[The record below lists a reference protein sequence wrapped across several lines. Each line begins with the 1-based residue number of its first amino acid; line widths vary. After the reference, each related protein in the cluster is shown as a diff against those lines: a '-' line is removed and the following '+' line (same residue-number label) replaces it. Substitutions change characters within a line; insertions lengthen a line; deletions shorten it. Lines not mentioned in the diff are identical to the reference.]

1 MRKNQH
7 PSHFATE
14 LLPEY
19 LDLICQ
25 EVISAAYQALADAS
39 TPYDTAYTRAT
50 LLYGRLQGLCK
61 ALGADQT
68 KPWLALRN
76 GTMDFTISING
87 VLLQIVTD
95 DPDAPKKL
103 HRLKANLVELHQL
116 SLFEA
121 CPDVSTWRLFVDSN
135 QDLEFPEFK
144 ATIVGFDINKNVLC
158 QWTHEYKAS
167 VPVRTSDLPA
177 QVEIEE
183 PLMVRRNKDANTK
196 TPEDSGNLDG
206 R

>member
-1 MRKNQH
+1 MRETQH
-7 PSHFATE
+7 PSHFAFE
-14 LLPEY
+14 LRPEY
-19 LDLICQ
+19 IDLICQ
-25 EVISAAYQALADAS
+25 EVVSTAYQAFADAS

-61 ALGADQT
+61 SLGADSS
-68 KPWLALRN
+68 KPWLILRN

-121 CPDVSTWRLFVDSN
+121 SPDVSTWRLFVDGN
-135 QDLEFPEFK
+135 NDVDFPEFK
-144 ATIVGFDINKNVLC
+144 ATIVGFDINRNVLC
-158 QWTHEYKAS
+158 YWTHEYKPD

-177 QVEIEE
+177 QVEIDE
-183 PLMVRRNKDANTK
+183 PVVVRRNKDTVTGKN
-196 TPEDSGNLDG
+196 DGFGSVDG

>member
-1 MRKNQH
+1 MHGTQH
-7 PSHFATE
+7 PSHFAPE

-19 LDLICQ
+19 LDLVCQ
-25 EVISAAYQALADAS
+25 EVISVAYQALADAS
-39 TPYDTAYTRAT
+39 TPHDTAYTRAT

-61 ALGADQT
+61 ALGADLT
-68 KPWLALRN
+68 LPWLELRN

-121 CPDVSTWRLFVDSN
+121 SPDVSTWRLFVDGN
-135 QDLEFPEFK
+135 NDLEFPEFK
-144 ATIVGFDINKNVLC
+144 ATIVGFDFNKNILC

-183 PLMVRRNKDANTK
+183 PLVVRRNKDANTK
-196 TPEDSGNLDG
+196 KPEEPGSVDG

>member
-1 MRKNQH
+1 MHEIQH
-7 PSHFATE
+7 PSHFAPE

-19 LDLICQ
+19 LDLVCQ
-25 EVISAAYQALADAS
+25 EVISVAYQALADAS
-39 TPYDTAYTRAT
+39 TPNDTAYTRAT

-61 ALGADQT
+61 ALGADVT
-68 KPWLALRN
+68 LPWLELRN

-121 CPDVSTWRLFVDSN
+121 SPEVSTWRLFVDGN
-135 QDLEFPEFK
+135 NDLEFPEFK
-144 ATIVGFDINKNVLC
+144 ATIVGFDINQNILC
-158 QWTHEYKAS
+158 HWAHEYKAS

-183 PLMVRRNKDANTK
+183 PLVVRRNKDADTK
-196 TPEDSGNLDG
+196 ITDEPGSVDG

>member
-1 MRKNQH
+1 MHETQH
-7 PSHFATE
+7 PSHFAPE

-19 LDLICQ
+19 LDLVCQ
-25 EVISAAYQALADAS
+25 EVISVAYQALADAS
-39 TPYDTAYTRAT
+39 TPHDTAYTRAT

-61 ALGADQT
+61 ALGADVT
-68 KPWLALRN
+68 LPWLELRN

-95 DPDAPKKL
+95 DPDAPKKT
-103 HRLKANLVELHQL
+103 HRLKANLVEQHQL

-121 CPDVSTWRLFVDSN
+121 APGVSTWRLFVDGN
-135 QDLEFPEFK
+135 NDLEFPEFK
-144 ATIVGFDINKNVLC
+144 ATIVGFDSNRIPVC
-158 QWTHEYKAS
+158 QWTHEYKPT

-183 PLMVRRNKDANTK
+183 PLMVRRNKDADTK
-196 TPEDSGNLDG
+196 KPEEPGSVDG